1 MSGKRMAQRMGTEP
15 RFMRNPADIFFKNI
29 AHPPV
34 GQGSAAV
41 IQKNFFPLLGSL
53 PGGNQQL
60 RADLLQVLFQKTG
73 GVFPCFWLKGSKI
86 GKMEK
91 VFKKPLTALSR
102 F

>member
-1 MSGKRMAQRMGTEP
+1 MLAP
-15 RFMRNPADIFFKNI
+15 NPATSGSTARTDVFVDTLGTNIIYESSNCSTPFKRFFDKIF
-29 AHPPV
+29 
-34 GQGSAAV
+34 
-41 IQKNFFPLLGSL
+41 
-53 PGGNQQL
+53 
-60 RADLLQVLFQKTG
+60 LFQKTG